1 MQTSGIVTE
10 DALLGCFPCPQYPEV
25 FANVNER
32 PRKLFYV
39 CRVCIQDLS
48 FSNAEN
54 DTMKLSLNEA
64 KLTGLW
70 AKNSAAIQQVFFFKI

>member
-1 MQTSGIVTE
+1 MVLETW
-10 DALLGCFPCPQYPEV
+10 DKFL
-25 FANVNER
+25 ER
-32 PRKLFYV
+32 PRRLFYV

-48 FSNAEN
+48 FSNSEN

-70 AKNSAAIQQVFFFKI
+70 AKNCTAIQQVLILKFDFRPKKFPAVLQ